1 MLLGAGLPPPL
12 PLLHR
17 PCAAAAGWMRNL
29 PFPGMRMRVAASSS
43 PFDGDDASVRRNDA
57 AATGPGAKPL
67 PELNAEE
74 AVRIQLD
81 ALLENNTPRQDHGL
95 EVMYLFA
102 NAEGDFDGSLPC
114 YFGSAADLYHFGH
127 FALKFKTR
135 FPELLKMESYEIV
148 NASDGKVVASVRH
161 GKRLTK
167 WLFRMSKVTRG
178 EISYWL
184 TDGLVQLTEPQQ

>member
-1 MLLGAGLPPPL
+1 MLLGAGLPPL
-12 PLLHR
+12 PVLHR
-17 PCAAAAGWMRNL
+17 PCAAAAGWTRNL
-29 PFPGMRMRVAASSS
+29 PFQGMRMRVAASSS

-67 PELNAEE
+67 PQLNAEE

-81 ALLENNTPRQDHGL
+81 ALLENNNPRQDHGL